1 MIQFPFRNVMKS
13 RLLAPSRVAFAV
25 ALVLSFSAQ
34 SFAQVKVII
43 SGGFSAAYQELLPQF
58 ERATGISVL
67 TTKGAS
73 GGSGPESIGAQL
85 GRGVPADVVILN
97 RPRLDEL
104 IEGGKIIA
112 GTDRDLARTSTGVAG
127 RAGTPKPDISTV
139 TAFRQTLLRAKV
151 IAVTG
156 SNASTIKE
164 LLSRLGVAGEVE
176 VKVGGR
182 FTESIA
188 MVARGDAVLAIQ
200 PVSEILH
207 LPGVEL
213 VGTVPTELRPPAV
226 FAAAIVS
233 GSKEL
238 EASKR
243 LIEFLSSE
251 SATAAIRRSGMEPSG
266 RR

>member
-1 MIQFPFRNVMKS
+1 MKI
-13 RLLAPSRVAFAV
+13 RLLATVGVGFAV
-25 ALVLSFSAQ
+25 ALHLTFSAQ

-43 SGGFSAAYQELLPQF
+43 SGGFSAAYQELIPQF

-67 TTKGAS
+67 TTSGAS
-73 GGSGPESIGAQL
+73 RGSGPETIGAQL
-85 GRGVPADVVILN
+85 RSGVSADVVILN
-97 RPRLDEL
+97 RPGLEEL
-104 IEGGKIIA
+104 IKGSKIIA
-112 GTDRDLARTSTGVAG
+112 GTDLDLAQTSTGVAV

-139 TAFRQTLLRAKV
+139 AAFRQALLRAKV
-151 IAVTG
+151 IVVTV

-164 LLSRLGVAGEVE
+164 LLSRLGVGGEVE

-213 VGTVPTELRPPAV
+213 VGTIPPELKPPAV

-238 EASKR
+238 DASKR

-251 SATAAIRRSGMEPSG
+251 SATAAIRRSGMEPLG

>member
-1 MIQFPFRNVMKS
+1 MEI
-13 RLLAPSRVAFAV
+13 RLLAAARIAFAG
-25 ALVLSFSAQ
+25 ALVLSFPAQ

-43 SGGFSAAYQELLPQF
+43 SGGFRTAYQELLPQF
-58 ERATGISVL
+58 ERVTGISVV
-67 TTKGAS
+67 TASGAS
-73 GGSGPESIGAQL
+73 RGSGSEAIGAQL
-85 GRGVPADVVILN
+85 GRGVPADVVIMN
-97 RPRLDEL
+97 RPGLDEL

-112 GTDRDLARTSTGVAG
+112 GTDLDLAKTPTGVAV

-151 IAVTG
+151 VAVTS
-156 SNASTIKE
+156 SNASSIKE

-213 VGTVPTELRPPAV
+213 AGTVPTELRPPAV
-226 FAAAIVS
+226 YAAAIVS

-238 EASKR
+238 DASKR
-243 LIEFLSSE
+243 LIEFLSSD
-251 SATAAIRRSGMEPSG
+251 SATAAIKRSGMEPLG